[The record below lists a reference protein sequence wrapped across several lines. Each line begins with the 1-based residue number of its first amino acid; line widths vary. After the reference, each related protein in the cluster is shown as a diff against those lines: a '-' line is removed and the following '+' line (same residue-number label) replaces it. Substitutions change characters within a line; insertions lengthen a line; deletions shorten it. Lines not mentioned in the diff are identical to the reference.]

1 MCTTPGGLSPQNLI
15 ALPFHTPGS
24 SSRVFSTRIR
34 RPSDPMATLM
44 RAALLACAVGSARG
58 AGSALVEGT
67 TVLTP
72 SNFDGFITETIAAGK
87 TAMVRFIASE
97 G

>member
-1 MCTTPGGLSPQNLI
+1 
-15 ALPFHTPGS
+15 
-24 SSRVFSTRIR
+24 
-34 RPSDPMATLM
+34 MATLM